1 MVEYCFV
8 IVRSFDISLRKLIS
22 ELLGK
27 ETAGSLVVVYI
38 ALLTWLFFLL
48 TCLMVSYIA
57 GTLCDEPK

>member
-1 MVEYCFV
+1 M

-38 ALLTWLFFLL
+38 ALLTWLFFL
-48 TCLMVSYIA
+48 
-57 GTLCDEPK
+57 